1 MQLGAERGPEG
12 SEAWGSID
20 VGSARRISAG
30 LRRLHPLSLGDFPD
44 VMLASLAP
52 GWGNARTKLG
62 SRNSERPD
70 WHRVITVK
78 SRSIPFA
85 TEFLMGSYDRNGLD
99 EQSPFM
105 C

>member
-20 VGSARRISAG
+20 VGSTRRISAG

-70 WHRVITVK
+70 WHRVDHSQVTKHTIC
-78 SRSIPFA
+78 SGI
-85 TEFLMGSYDRNGLD
+85 SYGIL
-99 EQSPFM
+99 
-105 C
+105 